1 MMVKNTLFSLL
12 IILTI
17 GCKAQKADS
26 NAVVDKDGNLVGIA
40 NKDSFLAEPF
50 AEWFVFNYDAYEVD
64 QAAIDSLKPLLNNIT
79 IKAFMGTWCGDSQ
92 SQTPVFYKVIESANF
107 ETQNLEFIAVDSNKK
122 TPKNLQKGFDIKY
135 VPTFIFFKN
144 GEEIGR
150 IVEYPITSIEADIL
164 TIVSGKPYK
173 HAYQEE

>member
-1 MMVKNTLFSLL
+1 MVKNTILSLL

-17 GCKAQKADS
+17 GCKAQKTDS
-26 NAVVDKDGNLVGIA
+26 SAIVDKDGSLVGIA
-40 NKDSFLAEPF
+40 TKDAFLTEPF
-50 AEWFVFNYDAYEVD
+50 SEWFVFNYNAYEVD
-64 QAAIDSLKPLLNNIT
+64 QATIDSLKPLLNNIT

-107 ETQNLEFIAVDSNKK
+107 NIQNLTLVAVDTNKK
-122 TPKNLQKGFDIKY
+122 TPKNLQKGYDIKY

-173 HAYQEE
+173 HAYQD